1 MATSTQSSK
10 ASAHG
15 GRSGLSKSPS
25 MASGLK
31 FSSAF
36 LTLPGS
42 LEFRFLVGSPYL
54 LMMVSMGRTL
64 LDAGEVAGEIC
75 LLQELGTGGLVG
87 EISFLRGVR
96 VIEILLRT
104 GPDNV

>member
-1 MATSTQSSK
+1 
-10 ASAHG
+10 
-15 GRSGLSKSPS
+15 
-25 MASGLK
+25 
-31 FSSAF
+31 
-36 LTLPGS
+36 
-42 LEFRFLVGSPYL
+42 
-54 LMMVSMGRTL
+54 MGRTL

-75 LLQELGTGGLVG
+75 LLEELGTGGLVG